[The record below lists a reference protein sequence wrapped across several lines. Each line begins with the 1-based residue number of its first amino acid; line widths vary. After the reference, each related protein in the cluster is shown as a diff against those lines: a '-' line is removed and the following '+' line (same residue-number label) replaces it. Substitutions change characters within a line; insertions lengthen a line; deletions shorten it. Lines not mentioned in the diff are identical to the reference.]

1 MADALR
7 PDNETYKFYYE
18 AGYRLWHSLCSSSN
32 TSPFDATSLD
42 IENAFPQHPYFP
54 PQLEL
59 DRNSS
64 TVLYATGTS
73 TWETSNGSCNLPSL
87 QIGLTFGVTIAC
99 PTAISLQSSRLIDS
113 PNLFDEE
120 SKHMLVLTLA
130 WAYVLSARW
139 TEIIPGASNMTY
151 TESVATRDSRDNAR
165 NGDGD
170 LIVDLGDITYE
181 AARWWAAI
189 LAPEEGW
196 GACIFHNGRVLKS
209 PWSVKLESCRT
220 LALRYNAVPSPLEWH
235 FSASF
240 STAMAYV
247 LDYTIY
253 HGLQNQSRAAF
264 AAALLL
270 PTRHRISKQVRWPRM
285 HLPRMQRSKPSVE
298 QYLPPWGSNNCQLD
312 RLLAL
317 SCNTTGVISLLCSTF
332 IEPDIPCNVC
342 GAWIQGAFAILDT
355 QVAKEPHILA
365 QMLMCRAPN
374 LNFLWLGGIL
384 MNVQHYIMKWA
395 RPVAFQIDL
404 HSAAWTNS
412 YVSFIQ
418 KPVSR
423 TASNATT
430 VQRSD
435 EARLM
440 FLSQADHHS
449 NPPLVPFTPFGSIAL
464 KDCILEVQMHVS
476 CPGYHGL
483 RYAGWAWNCRNN
495 TKIAQDPIESSFTPS
510 SKVDDAV
517 AGHTTI
523 HYDNLDRDKDCS
535 ESMTRNMFKWLR
547 EADGFPVAERAIREH
562 EWISGGWS
570 SEEESAAP
578 EGDGKSTTNRQ
589 IGPWICR
596 GITTRCNTI

>member
-1 MADALR
+1 MGQVVASYNAATRHYALR

-32 TSPFDATSLD
+32 TSPLDATSLD

-87 QIGLTFGVTIAC
+87 QIGLAFGATIAC
-99 PTAISLQSSRLIDS
+99 PTAISLQSSCPIDS

-139 TEIIPGASNMTY
+139 TEIIPGASTMAY
-151 TESVATRDSRDNAR
+151 TESVATPDSRENAP
-165 NGDGD
+165 NGDSD

-196 GACIFHNGRVLKS
+196 GACNFHNGRVLKS
-209 PWSVKLESCRT
+209 PWSVKLDSCKT
-220 LALRYNAVPSPLEWH
+220 LALRYNAVPSRLEWH
-235 FSASF
+235 SSASF

-247 LDYTIY
+247 LDYAIY

-298 QYLPPWGSNNCQLD
+298 QYLPPWGSNSCQLD

-317 SCNTTGVISLLCSTF
+317 SCNTTGIISLLCSTF

-384 MNVQHYIMKWA
+384 M
-395 RPVAFQIDL
+395 
-404 HSAAWTNS
+404 T
-412 YVSFIQ
+412 
-418 KPVSR
+418 
-423 TASNATT
+423 
-430 VQRSD
+430 
-435 EARLM
+435 
-440 FLSQADHHS
+440 
-449 NPPLVPFTPFGSIAL
+449 
-464 KDCILEVQMHVS
+464 
-476 CPGYHGL
+476 
-483 RYAGWAWNCRNN
+483 WNCRNN

-535 ESMTRNMFKWLR
+535 ESMTRNMFKCLR

-562 EWISGGWS
+562 EGINGGWS

-578 EGDGKSTTNRQ
+578 DGDGKSTTNRQ
-589 IGPWICR
+589 VGPWICR